1 MNAAKL
7 YLRYVGISI
16 RSQMQYRG
24 SFLMLAFGNFAIT
37 FIEIIGIWA
46 LFSRFHSLGTWHFA
60 DVALFYGM
68 IHVAF
73 GLSEAVARG
82 FDDVVFS
89 NMIKSGRFDRVLLR
103 PRSTAFQIAAQEI
116 QVMRIG
122 RLSQGL
128 LVLLW
133 AANTLEL
140 QWTVGKIVLLLFAV
154 FGGACLFYGLFAIH
168 ATMVFWSTE
177 ALEVM
182 NIFTYGGT
190 ETAQYPITIY
200 RSWFR
205 KIFTFIVPLA
215 CVTYF
220 PAVAILE
227 KEDVAMNSALWFQ
240 WSAPIIGVVF
250 MYVSLRIWNFGVR
263 HYRSTGS

>member
-1 MNAAKL
+1 MNSIQL
-7 YLRYVGISI
+7 YFRYLGISI

-24 SFLMLAFGNFAIT
+24 SFIMMSLGNFAIT

-46 LFSRFHSLGTWHFA
+46 LFARFHSLGTWGFA

-68 IHVAF
+68 IHIAF
-73 GLSEAVARG
+73 AFAEAVGRG
-82 FDDVVFS
+82 FDDRVFS
-89 NMIKSGRFDRVLLR
+89 SMIKSGNFDRVLLR
-103 PRSTAFQIAAQEI
+103 PRSAAFQIAAQEI
-116 QVMRIG
+116 QLMRIG

-128 LVLLW
+128 IVLIW
-133 AANTLEL
+133 AANTLNL
-140 QWTVGKIVLLLFAV
+140 QWTVFKILLLLFAI
-154 FGGACLFYGLFAIH
+154 FGGACLFYGLFALH

-177 ALEVM
+177 ALELM

-190 ETAQYPITIY
+190 ETAQYPLTIY

-205 KIFTFIVPLA
+205 KVFTFIVPLA

-220 PAVAILE
+220 PAIAILE
-227 KEDVAMNSALWFQ
+227 KKDVAMNSPLWFQ
-240 WSAPIIGVVF
+240 CSAPMIGVIF
-250 MYVSLRIWNFGVR
+250 LWISLKIWNFGVR

>member
-1 MNAAKL
+1 MNPIRL
-7 YLRYVGISI
+7 YLRYLGVSI

-24 SFLMLAFGNFAIT
+24 SFIMMSLGNFAMT
-37 FIEIIGIWA
+37 AIEIVGIRA
-46 LFSRFHSLGTWHFA
+46 LFARFDSLGGWTFA
-60 DVALFYGM
+60 EVALFYGM

-73 GLSEAVARG
+73 ALAEAIARG
-82 FDDVVFS
+82 FDDRVFS
-89 NMIKSGRFDRVLLR
+89 SLIRTGQFDRVLLR
-103 PRSTAFQIAAQEI
+103 PRNAAFQVAAQEV
-116 QVMRIG
+116 QLMRIG

-128 LVLLW
+128 IVLLW
-133 AANTLEL
+133 AANTLNL
-140 QWTVGKIVLLLFAV
+140 DWTFAKILLLLFAI

-168 ATMVFWSTE
+168 AAMVFWSTE
-177 ALEVM
+177 ALELM

-205 KIFTFIVPLA
+205 KVFTFVIPLA

-220 PAVAILE
+220 PAIVLLGKKDLAL
-227 KEDVAMNSALWFQ
+227 DSPLWFQ
-240 WSAPIIGVVF
+240 WSAPLIGVIF
-250 MYVSLRIWNFGVR
+250 LWVSLKVWNFGVT